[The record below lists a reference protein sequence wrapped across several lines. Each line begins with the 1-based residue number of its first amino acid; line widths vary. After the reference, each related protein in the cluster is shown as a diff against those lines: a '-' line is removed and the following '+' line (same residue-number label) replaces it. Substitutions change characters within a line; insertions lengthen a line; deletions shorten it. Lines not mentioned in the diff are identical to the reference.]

1 MRDQFKKESFFSA
14 SKRELFEFHER
25 SDAFPLLTPDFAN
38 VEVETTASTLAPSKE
53 VVKFAVRLGPLRFR
67 FENVHTVYEPFDLFV
82 DEQQKG
88 VFSAWRHEHRF
99 REAGWSGDPASVM
112 SDEITYAHPLLPLV
126 NPMVKHKL
134 GKLFEYRHQ
143 ATAAEMHGQQQL
155 PDGAKG
161 ARIVVTG
168 ATGLIGRRIVEILV
182 EKGARVVAFVRDVA
196 KARERLGDAVNCVHW
211 DFTRPDEGAWKTHLA
226 EADGVIHLAGTPL
239 FDRRWTPGFKQKMEE
254 SRVLGTRQLVDS
266 IVASERKPGAF
277 VSASALGFYGTD
289 PGRVVDEDAPPADDL
304 LARICVNWES
314 EATRLDAYGV
324 RGVQAR
330 IGIALSTES
339 GALKELLPLF
349 RMGLGGIMGHPH
361 TYINWVHIEDV
372 ARILVMAVF
381 NGEMRGPYNVVAPH
395 PVTNAEFAKAIA
407 RVLRRP
413 ALMRFPV
420 FMLKL
425 IIGEAGEYA
434 SGGARARADRM
445 ESAGYGFFFEQLE
458 PALRNLLRR

>member
-1 MRDQFKKESFFSA
+1 M
-14 SKRELFEFHER
+14 
-25 SDAFPLLTPDFAN
+25 
-38 VEVETTASTLAPSKE
+38 
-53 VVKFAVRLGPLRFR
+53 
-67 FENVHTVYEPFDLFV
+67 
-82 DEQQKG
+82 
-88 VFSAWRHEHRF
+88 
-99 REAGWSGDPASVM
+99 
-112 SDEITYAHPLLPLV
+112 
-126 NPMVKHKL
+126 
-134 GKLFEYRHQ
+134 
-143 ATAAEMHGQQQL
+143 
-155 PDGAKG
+155 
-161 ARIVVTG
+161 
-168 ATGLIGRRIVEILV
+168 
-182 EKGARVVAFVRDVA
+182 
-196 KARERLGDAVNCVHW
+196 
-211 DFTRPDEGAWKTHLA
+211 
-226 EADGVIHLAGTPL
+226 
-239 FDRRWTPGFKQKMEE
+239 
-254 SRVLGTRQLVDS
+254 
-266 IVASERKPGAF
+266 
-277 VSASALGFYGTD
+277 
-289 PGRVVDEDAPPADDL
+289 VDEDAPPADDL

-314 EATRLDAYGV
+314 EATRLEAHGV

-330 IGIALSTES
+330 IGIVLSTES

-349 RMGLGGIMGHPH
+349 RMGLGGTMGHPH